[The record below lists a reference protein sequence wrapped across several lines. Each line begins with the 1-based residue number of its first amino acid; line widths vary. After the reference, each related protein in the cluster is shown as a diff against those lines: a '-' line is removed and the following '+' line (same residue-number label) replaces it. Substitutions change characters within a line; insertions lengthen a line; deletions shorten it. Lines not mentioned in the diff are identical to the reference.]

1 MTRVIT
7 LLTIGILGCAA
18 SARADRLGSFLES
31 NQPVSGTQHY
41 LAGRR
46 VPKPIATVLGK
57 VGFVSRQM
65 RTRPVVQ
72 VTNQTLEAFVKS
84 TESGYLEVVVPAG
97 KGHVFFRHGRD
108 VFDFYPGGF
117 RVGGVRPIGSE
128 RYGMLIPLTADQER
142 AVTRYLG
149 RLKGSEGKELG
160 EYDFSGEK
168 GFHCVS
174 WMCRAKIDPQR
185 GNLVGLL
192 GGKPRDAESM
202 PRFARFLL
210 KRARPLDAVVVYQD
224 QPRTAAQL
232 DRMRFDIMSLR
243 DLVREHGDSASR
255 AAPAGAR

>member
-1 MTRVIT
+1 MTRIIALALAV
-7 LLTIGILGCAA
+7 LGCTA
-18 SARADRLGSFLES
+18 SARADGLSAFLATD
-31 NQPVSGTQHY
+31 QPITGRQHY
-41 LAGRR
+41 LAGLR
-46 VPKPIATVLGK
+46 VPRRIAAVLGK
-57 VGFVSRQM
+57 VGLVARQM
-65 RTRPVVQ
+65 RARTVVQ
-72 VTNQTLEAFVKS
+72 VTNQTLERFVES
-84 TESGYLEVVVPAG
+84 TERGYLEVVVPAG

-224 QPRTAAQL
+224 EARTAKQL

-243 DLVREHGDSASR
+243 DLIREHASAR
-255 AAPAGAR
+255 